1 MPPRSPLQPEASLPQ
16 LPGAL
21 AADSSSLSLCLGS
34 VLGCVWSVRGTEAWL
49 HASMRDNPEG
59 HPGSRFLVRWAEVL
73 VVRAA
78 APPCAGSA
86 SSLPHKHCPRECSP
100 EPSAC
105 AADLQLKSLF
115 PRKPYTSKTGCV
127 YVHVFLNRNK
137 IHTYVLSNKV
147 LE

>member
-86 SSLPHKHCPRECSP
+86 PGSAPRNHLLVLRISNSRVC
-100 EPSAC
+100 
-105 AADLQLKSLF
+105 F
-115 PRKPYTSKTGCV
+115 PGNPTRQKLGVCMCMY
-127 YVHVFLNRNK
+127 F
-137 IHTYVLSNKV
+137 
-147 LE
+147 